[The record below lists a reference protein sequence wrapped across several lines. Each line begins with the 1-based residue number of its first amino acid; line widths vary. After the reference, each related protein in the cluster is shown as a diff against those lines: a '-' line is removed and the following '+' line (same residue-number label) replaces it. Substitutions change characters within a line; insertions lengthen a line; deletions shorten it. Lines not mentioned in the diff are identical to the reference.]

1 MLIRGFYFEGFNLS
15 HPKPPR
21 SSESFFNQ
29 VESEMRNASY
39 KLSAKDGAKAVV
51 KLLQNRISDGEM
63 SDAISSLPEKLRD
76 IVTGISLDD

>member
-1 MLIRGFYFEGFNLS
+1 
-15 HPKPPR
+15 
-21 SSESFFNQ
+21 
-29 VESEMRNASY
+29 MRNASY